1 MTNSSPQSL
10 GNVIDTLFQELG
22 LEKKLKQY
30 DIVDIWP
37 SVVGNQIAEITSV
50 DKIQNNV
57 LVIKVTAAPWRTEL
71 TFRRKEILAKV
82 REAMNSDSIKDI
94 RFR

>member
-1 MTNSSPQSL
+1 MTAGSPQSL
-10 GNVIDTLFQELG
+10 GNVIDTLFHELG

-37 SVVGNQIAEITSV
+37 SIVGSQIAEITSV

-57 LVIKVTAAPWRTEL
+57 LVIKVTAAPWRAEL
-71 TFRRKEILAKV
+71 TFRKKEILEKV
-82 REAMNSDSIKDI
+82 RAAMNSDSIKDI

>member
-1 MTNSSPQSL
+1 MTGSSPQSL
-10 GNVIDTLFQELG
+10 ASVIDALFHQLG

-37 SVVGNQIAEITSV
+37 SVVGSQIAQVTSV

-57 LVIKVTAAPWRTEL
+57 LVIKVSAAPWRTEL
-71 TFRRKEILAKV
+71 TFRRKEILEKV

>member
-1 MTNSSPQSL
+1 MTAGSPQSL
-10 GNVIDTLFQELG
+10 GNVIDTLFHELG

-37 SVVGNQIAEITSV
+37 SIVGSQIAEITSV

-71 TFRRKEILAKV
+71 TFRKKEILEKV
-82 REAMNSDSIKDI
+82 RAAMNSDSIKDI

>member
-82 REAMNSDSIKDI
+82 HEAMNSDSIKDI

>member
-1 MTNSSPQSL
+1 MTNSPPQSL
-10 GNVIDTLFQELG
+10 GKVIDTLFHELG

>member
-1 MTNSSPQSL
+1 MTASSPQSL
-10 GNVIDTLFQELG
+10 GSVIDTLFQQLG
-22 LEKKLKQY
+22 LEKKIRQY
-30 DIVDIWP
+30 DIVDVWA
-37 SVVGNQIAEITSV
+37 SVVGSQIADVTSV
-50 DKIQNNV
+50 DKIQNDV

-82 REAMNSDSIKDI
+82 HEAMKSDSIKDI

>member
-1 MTNSSPQSL
+1 MTHGSPQSL
-10 GNVIDTLFQELG
+10 GNAIDALLHQLG

-30 DIVDIWP
+30 DIVDIW
-37 SVVGNQIAEITSV
+37 SSIVGNQIAQVTSV

-71 TFRRKEILAKV
+71 TFRRKEILEKV
-82 REAMNSDSIKDI
+82 HEAMNSDSIKDI

>member
-1 MTNSSPQSL
+1 MTNGSPQSL
-10 GNVIDTLFQELG
+10 GSVIDALFHQLG

-30 DIVDIWP
+30 DIVDVWP
-37 SVVGNQIAEITSV
+37 TIVGSQIAQVTSV

-57 LVIKVTAAPWRTEL
+57 LVIKVTAAPWRAEL
-71 TFRRKEILAKV
+71 TFRRKEILEKI
-82 REAMNSDSIKDI
+82 REAMNSDAIKDI

>member
-10 GNVIDTLFQELG
+10 GSVIDNLFHELG

-30 DIVDIWP
+30 DIVDIWA
-37 SVVGNQIAEITSV
+37 SVVGSQIAEVTSV

-71 TFRRKEILAKV
+71 TFQRKEILARV
-82 REAMNSDSIKDI
+82 RKAMNSDSIKDI

>member
-1 MTNSSPQSL
+1 MTTGSPQSL
-10 GNVIDTLFQELG
+10 GNAIDTLFHELG

-37 SVVGNQIAEITSV
+37 SIVGSQIAEITSV

-57 LVIKVTAAPWRTEL
+57 LVIKVSAAPWRTEL
-71 TFRRKEILAKV
+71 TFRRKEILEKV
-82 REAMNSDSIKDI
+82 RAAMNSDSIKDI